1 MKGKGVQGRVME
13 AQAGEI
19 AGEWP
24 AEPIA
29 RKGRHDNNND

>member
-29 RKGRHDNNND
+29 RKDRHDNNND